1 LSNKD
6 LHKKPFDETTLA
18 KLTIFEE
25 YAKAW
30 IPTFIMGGS
39 KTICI
44 FDFFAGPGYDLN
56 GTAGSPIR
64 ILTIIKL
71 FSGPILQRGT
81 KIKIYFNEYKKSK
94 YNLLVNSCNDFLLN
108 NPEIQ
113 NIVEPKYSQ
122 EDFNIC
128 FQRLFSEISEYPS
141 LVYLDQNG
149 IKYLSNKYLLALEK
163 TQRTDFLY
171 FVSSSYFWRFGDT
184 DEFQDFLNID
194 LEKAKNDPY
203 NFIHRNLINQL
214 KDGLPSK
221 SQLKLYPFTLKR
233 DANIH
238 GIVFGAKHPRAVE
251 KFLDIAWKINPVN
264 GDANFDID
272 KDIAKMQGNL
282 FEEKLTKKESFQIN
296 LENFIRKRKKVTN
309 AEIYSFTLGN
319 GHPKQQVSEYLKR
332 IRNKKIKYSGHLKI
346 NYSAVVSKNNIVEIE
361 WIDNE

>member
-1 LSNKD
+1 MSGKD
-6 LHKKPFDETTLA
+6 LHRKPFDETTLA

-30 IPTFIMGGS
+30 IPTFVMSGS

-56 GTAGSPIR
+56 GVAGSPIR
-64 ILTIIKL
+64 VLTIIKM
-71 FSGPILQRGT
+71 FYQQILEKET
-81 KIKIYFNEYKKSK
+81 TIKIYFNEYKKSK
-94 YNLLVNSCNDFLLN
+94 YNLLVNSCNEFLLN

-113 NIVEPKYSQ
+113 KIVDPYYSQ
-122 EDFNIC
+122 EDFDIC
-128 FQRLFSEISEYPS
+128 FKRLFPEITKYPS
-141 LVYLDQNG
+141 LVFLDQNG

-184 DEFQDFLNID
+184 EEFKGSLNID
-194 LEKAKNDPY
+194 LEKAKNNPY

-214 KDGLPSK
+214 KDSLPIK

-251 KFLDIAWKINPVN
+251 KFLDIVWKINPVN

-272 KDIAKMQGNL
+272 KDIDKMQENL
-282 FEEKLTKKESFQIN
+282 FEKTFTKKESFQI
-296 LENFIRKRKKVTN
+296 
-309 AEIYSFTLGN
+309 
-319 GHPKQQVSEYLKR
+319 
-332 IRNKKIKYSGHLKI
+332 
-346 NYSAVVSKNNIVEIE
+346 
-361 WIDNE
+361 